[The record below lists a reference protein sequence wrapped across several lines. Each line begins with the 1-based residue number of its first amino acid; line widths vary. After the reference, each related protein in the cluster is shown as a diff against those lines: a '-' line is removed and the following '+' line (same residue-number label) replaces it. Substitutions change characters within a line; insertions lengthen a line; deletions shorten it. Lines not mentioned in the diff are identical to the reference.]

1 MTKSNFDK
9 VSFIYS
15 MDFDE
20 IYKTYLSKIFRICL
34 GYFNDYDLAKDI
46 TQETFITVWENLP
59 KFKNRSSIGT
69 WIYRIATNKC
79 LRQIQKEK
87 SHPKSELPSNLKYI
101 EPSFE
106 KEEKLSR
113 LHQYISE
120 LPEFEKIIITLSL
133 EDVPQEKIA
142 EIIGISHTNV
152 RVKFH
157 RIKAKLTK
165 KFKENG

>member
-1 MTKSNFDK
+1 
-9 VSFIYS
+9 

-20 IYKTYLSKIFRICL
+20 IYKSYSSKIFRICL
-34 GYFNDYDLAKDI
+34 GFFNDFELAKDI
-46 TQETFITVWENLP
+46 TQETFIAVWVNLK
-59 KFKNRSSIGT
+59 KFENRSSIGT

-79 LRQIQKEK
+79 LRQIQKEN
-87 SHPKSELPSNLKYI
+87 SHPTVELPANLKNI
-101 EPSFE
+101 APSFE
-106 KEEKLSR
+106 EDEKLSR

-120 LPEFEKIIITLSL
+120 LPELERIIITLSL

-142 EIIGISHTNV
+142 EIIGISHANI

-165 KFKENG
+165 KFKENGQF

>member
-1 MTKSNFDK
+1 
-9 VSFIYS
+9 

-20 IYKTYLSKIFRICL
+20 IYKTYSSKIFRICL
-34 GYFNDYDLAKDI
+34 GYFNDFDLAKDI
-46 TQETFITVWENLP
+46 TQETFISVWENLA
-59 KFKNRSSIGT
+59 KFENRSSIGT

-87 SHPKSELPSNLKYI
+87 SHPTSELPSNLKYVAPGS
-101 EPSFE
+101 EN
-106 KEEKLSR
+106 EEKLSR

-120 LPEFEKIIITLSL
+120 LPKLEKIIITLSL
-133 EDVPQEKIA
+133 ENVPQEKIA
-142 EIIGISHTNV
+142 EIIGISHANI

-157 RIKAKLTK
+157 RIKEKLTK

>member
-1 MTKSNFDK
+1 
-9 VSFIYS
+9 
-15 MDFDE
+15 MDFEE
-20 IYKTYLSKIFRICL
+20 IYKTYSSKIFRICL
-34 GYFNDYDLAKDI
+34 GYFNDYEMAKDI
-46 TQETFITVWENLP
+46 TQETFIAVWENLP
-59 KFKNRSSIGT
+59 KFNNNASIGT

-87 SHPKSELPSNLKYI
+87 SNLKAELPSDLKYVA
-101 EPSFE
+101 PNFE

-120 LPEFEKIIITLSL
+120 LPELEKIIITLSL
-133 EDVPQEKIA
+133 EDVQQEKIA
-142 EIIGISHTNV
+142 EIIGISHANV

>member
-1 MTKSNFDK
+1 
-9 VSFIYS
+9 

-20 IYKTYLSKIFRICL
+20 IYKIYSAKIFRVCL

-46 TQETFITVWENLP
+46 TQETFIAVWEHLE
-59 KFKNRSSIGT
+59 KFENRSSIGT
-69 WIYRIATNKC
+69 WIYKIATNKC
-79 LRQIQKEK
+79 LRKIQKKK
-87 SHPKSELPSNLKYI
+87 SRPTSALPSNLKYV

-106 KEEKLSR
+106 KEAQLTR

-142 EIIGISHTNV
+142 EIIGISHANI
-152 RVKFH
+152 RVKIH
-157 RIKAKLTK
+157 RIKAKLTQ
-165 KFKENG
+165 KFKENE